1 MFIRNSNLTGCPVFN
16 LLNLTTLGRALK
28 KKKTIWFTNAQT
40 LSVIKNKNSK
50 AE

>member
-28 KKKTIWFTNAQT
+28 KKKDNMVYKC
-40 LSVIKNKNSK
+40 SDPECNK
-50 AE
+50 E